1 MSKSRTSIER
11 PGRAGMAA
19 AAALAL
25 AGSLG
30 LGGCTGAREAD
41 DLYATNR
48 ALEERNLM
56 MQQELQAKENT
67 IGLLRTRVG
76 EADDTV
82 AQVRD
87 RNAALQS
94 DLRRLEERF
103 RSLSGRLD
111 EVSVGAVDPATER
124 ALEQLAEA
132 NPQLL
137 TYDARRGML
146 RFNSDVTFAPGS
158 DDVSSEARTALRQ
171 IAEVLAQA
179 SEAYDLRIVG
189 HTDSVRPSRP
199 ATLRE
204 HPTNMHLSVHR
215 AIAVRNELAS
225 AGIPAPRMEVAGWGE
240 FRPAAPNNPT
250 GGTPANR
257 RVELFIVPSSTSA
270 PGTFASPESPGE
282 QPDEQAP
289 QRQDDPFK

>member
-1 MSKSRTSIER
+1 MSNGRTR
-11 PGRAGMAA
+11 RVGLDRAGAGAA
-19 AAALAL
+19 IALAL

-30 LGGCTGAREAD
+30 LGGCQSSREAD

-67 IGLLRTRVG
+67 IGLLRTRVS
-76 EADDTV
+76 EADATV
-82 AQVRD
+82 SQVRD
-87 RNAALQS
+87 RNSALQS

-103 RSLSGRLD
+103 RTLSGRLD
-111 EVSVGAVDPATER
+111 AVSVGAVDPATER
-124 ALEQLAEA
+124 ALEQLAA
-132 NPQLL
+132 QNPQLF
-137 TYDARRGML
+137 TFDARRGML

-158 DDVSSEARTALRQ
+158 DDVSSQAESALQQ
-171 IAEVLAQA
+171 IAGVLARA
-179 SEAYDLRIVG
+179 TEAYDLRIVG
-189 HTDSVRPSRP
+189 HTDSVKPSRP

-240 FRPAAPNNPT
+240 FRPAVPNNPR
-250 GGTPANR
+250 GGTAANR
-257 RVELFIVPSSTSA
+257 RVELFIVPSTTEV
-270 PGTFASPESPGE
+270 PGTFAAPEEPAE
-282 QPDEQAP
+282 TATEEPDRGPE
-289 QRQDDPFK
+289 PFK